1 MPRPYQRKSV
11 ARIDYNQ
18 QWEDLV
24 SERLQKA
31 IFSTSR
37 RSRKSP
43 HAWDFNPIAV
53 LDVLEYKDKVNAL
66 SWELLQRMAK
76 KDSIV
81 AAVIQTRVNQV
92 SRFCYPSRYREDKV
106 GFKVRPRDPKATI
119 DQTLEKKII
128 EIENFI
134 ENCGKE
140 DNSVVRDTF
149 PEFLKKIV
157 RDRLTYD
164 AVAVELVP
172 TRKGELVSF
181 HAVDASTIRLVLPK
195 DGSGSL
201 QNLRK
206 KDIGYQQVIQ
216 GDIKA
221 EFTFEEMGYG
231 VFNPQTNINQFG
243 YGYSEL
249 EQLVSI
255 ITSHLY
261 AESYN
266 RLFFQQGSLPKGMIN
281 FKNGNMSR
289 QKLEAFKRQWQMQIA
304 GLTGAWRMPMISGV
318 EVQYIPMHLS
328 NQDMEFAKWM
338 DYLVNIICSIYAI
351 SPDEIGFPSRGGSG
365 TDSHERALFDN
376 SYESKLRN
384 SRDKGLYPLLDFISQ
399 FINKHIVWKID
410 PSLVFI
416 FEGLDRRQG
425 LERIEALNKEIRAYK
440 TINEVRRE
448 EELPP
453 VEFGDIILDPMY
465 VNYLIQ
471 KEQIDLQKEST
482 KLTNW
487 VQLVG
492 LKTQMIQLQQ
502 TEQSVNGISSGNSDL
517 SEEEEAALDQ
527 ELDDVLS
534 DDVPLLNRIKEEVE
548 GSFEEDEADE

>member
-1 MPRPYQRKSV
+1 MNYQRKS
-11 ARIDYNQ
+11 IDRTKYNPKWEQ
-18 QWEDLV
+18 QV
-24 SERLQKA
+24 SEQLSKA
-31 IFSTSR
+31 IFTSAR

-43 HAWDFNPIAV
+43 HAYDFNPMAV
-53 LDVLEYKDKVNAL
+53 LEVLEYKDKINAL

-76 KDSIV
+76 KDAVV
-81 AAVIQTRVNQV
+81 AAILQTRVNQV

-106 GFKVRPRDPKATI
+106 GFKVRPRDPKAEI
-119 DQTLEKKII
+119 NEELENKII

-140 DNSVVRDTF
+140 NDSAIRDSF
-149 PEFLKKIV
+149 PEYLKKIV

-164 AVAVELVP
+164 AIATELVM
-172 TRKGELVSF
+172 TRKGELISF
-181 HAVDASTIRLVLPK
+181 HAVDAATIRLVLPK
-195 DGSGSL
+195 EGSFKSL
-201 QNLRK
+201 TK

-216 GDIKA
+216 GEVKA

-231 VFNPQTNINQFG
+231 VYNPMSDINQFS

-249 EQLVSI
+249 EQLVST

-266 RLFFQQGSLPKGMIN
+266 RLFFQQGSLPKGMLN
-281 FKNGNMSR
+281 FKGGNMNR
-289 QKLEAFKRQWQMQIA
+289 NKLEAFKRQWQMQIA
-304 GLTGAWRMPMISGV
+304 GLTGAWRMPMVSGV

-338 DYLVNIICSIYAI
+338 DYLVNIICSIYTI

-384 SRDKGLYPLLDFISQ
+384 SRDKGLFPLLDYISQ
-399 FINKHIVWKID
+399 YINKHIVWKID

-425 LERIEALNKEIRAYK
+425 LERIDAFNKEIRAYK
-440 TINEVRRE
+440 TINEVRHE
-448 EELPP
+448 EGLPP
-453 VEFGDIILDPMY
+453 VQFGDIILDPMY

-471 KEQIDLQKEST
+471 KEQIELQKESN

-492 LKTQMIQLQQ
+492 LKTQMLQLQQ
-502 TEQSVNGISSGNSDL
+502 TEQSVNGVSSGNSDL
-517 SEEEEAALDQ
+517 TEEEEASLDQ

-534 DDVPLLNRIKEEVE
+534 DDVPLLNRIKEEVD
-548 GSFEEDEADE
+548 GSFEEE